1 MFSVCYLEIRK
12 TSCSLDIAL
21 DSGGGEKI
29 DLDLHLAAEPSHQI
43 PPECKKHQAD
53 NHPLLSP
60 LGREDFEEHEEATSK
75 LNKHPDYPHHFN
87 CAVVTHQHPS
97 YSARR
102 EISFP
107 HPRNFIVSPPTRVP
121 SARFRIATHQHQ
133 PLGVELAGQSHHQ
146 THRSGFDQYNPH
158 AMQPET
164 VPSSL
169 YYQPGRD
176 KTLDELPIPIYES
189 HLVRQEEETSST
201 GNTMTNSPIKHQ
213 TGALW
218 KQPHQT
224 YSSKILDWNP
234 HEIDG
239 AAAFSALSMTLWF
252 MQEALWDFGRE
263 DMADLTREIL
273 RPSAAT
279 KKLTSYHLILIPF
292 IYKLTLK
299 PLTEGHWELVIQAWN
314 RFWREF
320 RRTERDPDFLKKL
333 CWFSDLIL
341 EATMP
346 ELYHAA
352 AKPGTLKRA
361 RNPPSWYLRAPE
373 SRIIRY
379 LSEGKKVSS
388 GQLTHFHASMDAL
401 TRRLHNEF
409 SMENSL
415 ADSGD
420 AQVYVA
426 VENRLR
432 DLAESI
438 LSPVSKTLS
447 NLRMDEANKLPSF
460 ILACQRALLS
470 PQEKA
475 ETRPVPPVFSPEL
488 AGIVEQIRQKR
499 FQQASGPETS
509 VFMANGPA
517 EEEEFHYPTGPGAD
531 AAEQSLL
538 QNPFL
543 DDPGYIRRYRDPSRH
558 DSYEIRDHHQPME
571 QSWLSS
577 DSPLPAPESLPP
589 ARLAICFPGSSSQYL
604 GMGSFI
610 AARPEF
616 ARVWTEAAAHLAAFP
631 AWMASLNL
639 VDHFLHLG
647 YSPQHALLLGAPP
660 AEPCDRPRSLRDIV
674 LQGPQNELS
683 RCANAQPAI
692 LITSM
697 AYLRTLEVD
706 GKMPVR
712 GMATVYAGHSSGEY
726 TACVA
731 SKALD
736 FKSGIHLTRLYG
748 LLSERSMALAGLSP
762 STSPTEG
769 GIGGPREAQGPE
781 RRETHKA
788 QMSALLINE
797 KYQASLGQKTYDY
810 RELIALLD
818 RFNTAQQAKHPEP
831 ASRVHIASFNS
842 SNQIV
847 LSGARPAVLAACA
860 FLNELEIANRAAD
873 LPCSSPFHS
882 EFMRPAADGMARA
895 LAAVPFAV
903 PDRPILVTR
912 NCPPSDPTASSSE
925 PSPRRRRRKTGAS
938 DEAIETVY
946 IDASRDLETL
956 KAHLSGSICRPVW
969 WAETV
974 NELLLH
980 HSSNEHGVQL
990 LFVGPGK
997 ALHNLCKKQ
1006 IAFNSTHP
1014 SPAPM
1019 TPEPKHPQI
1028 VTRSLATIDDFHA
1041 LLSA

>member
-1 MFSVCYLEIRK
+1 MQSWFFPLLMFSVCYLEIRK

-29 DLDLHLAAEPSHQI
+29 DLDLHLAAEPSRRKRPFGGSQVSADQI

-75 LNKHPDYPHHFN
+75 LNNDLNQLRTKAQHTQARRLGSRIFPAPRHSEKESQQAQKGEAKQTKTEPIPLEELERQSKTLLDSS
-87 CAVVTHQHPS
+87 AVSPYRLVTHQHPS

-273 RPSAAT
+273 RLSAAT

-509 VFMANGPA
+509 VFMVKSTEDLKGIYMDF
-517 EEEEFHYPTGPGAD
+517 ERQCLVSQD
-531 AAEQSLL
+531 
-538 QNPFL
+538 
-543 DDPGYIRRYRDPSRH
+543 IK
-558 DSYEIRDHHQPME
+558 
-571 QSWLSS
+571 
-577 DSPLPAPESLPP
+577 SLPK
-589 ARLAICFPGSSSQYL
+589 
-604 GMGSFI
+604 FI
-610 AARPEF
+610 
-616 ARVWTEAAAHLAAFP
+616 H
-631 AWMASLNL
+631 
-639 VDHFLHLG
+639 
-647 YSPQHALLLGAPP
+647 
-660 AEPCDRPRSLRDIV
+660 
-674 LQGPQNELS
+674 
-683 RCANAQPAI
+683 
-692 LITSM
+692 
-697 AYLRTLEVD
+697 
-706 GKMPVR
+706 
-712 GMATVYAGHSSGEY
+712 
-726 TACVA
+726 
-731 SKALD
+731 
-736 FKSGIHLTRLYG
+736 
-748 LLSERSMALAGLSP
+748 
-762 STSPTEG
+762 
-769 GIGGPREAQGPE
+769 
-781 RRETHKA
+781 
-788 QMSALLINE
+788 
-797 KYQASLGQKTYDY
+797 TYFY
-810 RELIALLD
+810 E
-818 RFNTAQQAKHPEP
+818 N
-831 ASRVHIASFNS
+831 
-842 SNQIV
+842 
-847 LSGARPAVLAACA
+847 
-860 FLNELEIANRAAD
+860 
-873 LPCSSPFHS
+873 
-882 EFMRPAADGMARA
+882 
-895 LAAVPFAV
+895 
-903 PDRPILVTR
+903 
-912 NCPPSDPTASSSE
+912 
-925 PSPRRRRRKTGAS
+925 
-938 DEAIETVY
+938 
-946 IDASRDLETL
+946 
-956 KAHLSGSICRPVW
+956 
-969 WAETV
+969 
-974 NELLLH
+974 
-980 HSSNEHGVQL
+980 
-990 LFVGPGK
+990 
-997 ALHNLCKKQ
+997 
-1006 IAFNSTHP
+1006 
-1014 SPAPM
+1014 
-1019 TPEPKHPQI
+1019 
-1028 VTRSLATIDDFHA
+1028 
-1041 LLSA
+1041 